1 MVEDVHLELD
11 ASVEVN
17 IALPAV
23 TSLVAVR
30 ESRVKLDLLKM
41 AAAAMRSSV
50 RRAAVKAPASKCLK
64 STRKMIEMLRNYSQH
79 FEHAHTENLKIAA
92 PNVSITP

>member
-1 MVEDVHLELD
+1 MVEDFHLELD

-30 ESRVKLDLLKM
+30 ESRVELDLLKSV
-41 AAAAMRSSV
+41 AAAKRSSV
-50 RRAAVKAPASKCLK
+50 RK
-64 STRKMIEMLRNYSQH
+64 SSSQ
-79 FEHAHTENLKIAA
+79 NDL
-92 PNVSITP
+92 